1 MPQIFKALA
10 SITVWILFV
19 LGCLTIIINLV
30 MGTLAGEYFGAGPPS
45 LQAFFPLGIA
55 VVSLALSVVCMK
67 LRQMLE

>member
-45 LQAFFPLGIA
+45 LQTLFPLGIG